1 VDKAAYLNQ
10 FNFDKSLADE
20 AGFNPYFQSIDS
32 GMGAHVHLSGRGL
45 VNLGTND
52 YLGLSSKLEV
62 KAAARSAMDSF
73 GVSMCGTPI
82 VIGQSALNVGLES
95 GLARFMKQDDAL
107 VYPSCY
113 QCNMGVFSVL
123 ANNKD
128 VILFD
133 KDIHSSLMNG
143 ISLTKAKWRSFPHN
157 NLERLEALLKQY
169 QDRRMRFIVFE
180 GLYSTGGDYPD
191 LKKIIALAKKYDA
204 FTIIDDSHGVGIL
217 GDTGRGVVELY
228 DAYDEIDLI
237 TISLGKAIGT
247 FGGAL
252 LGRAQVVD
260 FFRYSSS
267 TYFYSTALPPA
278 IAGATIE
285 ALKHIDQAGEERARI
300 KRYAKKMYGALK
312 EMGYSLTESTSPLFS
327 IVSTSSLQIF
337 ALAKEMY
344 ERGVYGVPFIPPSVP
359 RDAPRIRLTFNAYLS
374 DSDIEQAIAVFKE
387 ISEECPDIIS

>member
-1 VDKAAYLNQ
+1 MNKADFLSQ
-10 FNFDKSLADE
+10 FNFDKSLAE
-20 AGFNPYFQSIDS
+20 EVGFNPYFQSIDS
-32 GMGAHVHLSGRGL
+32 GMGAHVQLQGKSL
-45 VNLGTND
+45 INLGTND
-52 YLGLSSKLEV
+52 YLGLSNKPEI
-62 KAAARSAMDSF
+62 KAAARDAMEEF

-82 VIGQSALNVGLES
+82 VIGQSALNAKLEAE
-95 GLARFMKQDDAL
+95 LARFLKQDDAL

-123 ANNKD
+123 ANEQD

-133 KDIHSSLMNG
+133 KDVHSSLMNG
-143 ISLTKAKWRSFPHN
+143 ISLTKAKWRTFPHN
-157 NLERLEALLKQY
+157 DLERLEDLLKNT

-191 LKKIIALAKKYDA
+191 LSKIIELAKKYDA

-228 DAYDEIDLI
+228 DAFKEIDLI

-252 LGRAQVVD
+252 AGREQIVD

-267 TYFYSTALPPA
+267 MYFYSTALPPA

-285 ALKHIDQAGEERARI
+285 ALKYIDQAQEERDKI
-300 KRYAKKMYGALK
+300 KRYANKMYGALK
-312 EMGYSLTESTSPLFS
+312 EMGYTLTESESPLFS
-327 IVSTSSLQIF
+327 VLSKTSEETF
-337 ALAKEMY
+337 ALTKQLY
-344 ERGVYGVPFIPPSVP
+344 ERGVYAVPFIPPSVP

-374 DSDIEQAIAVFKE
+374 VSDIDQAIPVFKE
-387 ISEECPDIIS
+387 ISEECPDII

>member
-1 VDKAAYLNQ
+1 MKKAAYLDQ
-10 FNFDKSLADE
+10 FNFDKSLADDI
-20 AGFNPYFQSIDS
+20 GFNPYFQSIDS
-32 GMGAHVHLSGRGL
+32 GMGAHVQLLGQSL
-45 VNLGTND
+45 INLGTND
-52 YLGLSSKLEV
+52 YLGLSNKPEI
-62 KAAARSAMDSF
+62 KAAASVAMEEF

-82 VIGQSALNVGLES
+82 VIGQSALNSQLE
-95 GLARFMKQDDAL
+95 GELARFLKQEDAL

-123 ANNKD
+123 ASEQD

-157 NLERLEALLKQY
+157 NLQRLEELLKST
-169 QDRRMRFIVFE
+169 QDCRMRFIVFE

-191 LKKIIALAKKYDA
+191 LNKIIELAKNYDA

-228 DAYDEIDLI
+228 DAFKEVDLI
-237 TISLGKAIGT
+237 TVSLGKAIGT

-252 LGRAQVVD
+252 LGDERIVD

-267 TYFYSTALPPA
+267 MYFYSTALPPA

-285 ALKHIDQAGEERARI
+285 ALKHIDQAHNERAKI
-300 KRYAKKMYGALK
+300 KGDADRMYGALK
-312 EMGYSLTESTSPLFS
+312 EMGYTLTESESPLFS
-327 IVSTSSLQIF
+327 VISKTPAETFKLT
-337 ALAKEMY
+337 KELY
-344 ERGVYGVPFIPPSVP
+344 ERGVYVVPFIPPSVP
-359 RDAPRIRLTFNAYLS
+359 KNSPRIRLTFNAYLS
-374 DSDIEQAIAVFKE
+374 ESDIDQAIAVFKG
-387 ISEECPDIIS
+387 ISEQCPDII